1 MGTITPKYIA
11 PIFEAFLFGQEL
23 QSVTPLQQG
32 LINDSYLIKTPG
44 ASYILQRLNSQVFK
58 APLALMENIIRFQE
72 LPKPSSYQGPSFL
85 QDKTGSFLHKDPQD
99 GLWRMQEFVPSSQAF
114 DLAPTTQVA
123 LEAGKLLA
131 QFHQISQREDLKNY
145 HSPLPGFQDIF
156 LRLDQFSLAFKKA
169 DAALLQKAKEALQLK
184 ALLEPFVTNI
194 PTNLPQRLCHNDT
207 KLNNMLFHQR
217 DETALCLIDLDTLM
231 PGYAFYDFG
240 DAFRTIANTAKEGD
254 LKAKVGFRK
263 DYAQAFVKGMAQQKN
278 IYTPLEW
285 QSFAL
290 GAVYMPFIHGL
301 RALTDYLEGNRYYKV
316 SYAAENLDRSLSL
329 LQFAEQAYEHQ
340 DFIQACLRNH
350 KTG

>member
-11 PIFEAFLFGQEL
+11 SIFEAFLFGQEL

-72 LPKPSSYQGPSFL
+72 LPKPSSYQGPIFL
-85 QDKTGSFLHKDPQD
+85 RDKTGNYLHKDSQD
-99 GLWRMQEFVPSSQAF
+99 GLWRLQEFVPSSQAF
-114 DLAPTTQVA
+114 DLAPTLQVA
-123 LEAGKLLA
+123 QEAGKLLA
-131 QFHQISQREDLKNY
+131 QFHQISEGEELKNY

-169 DAALLQKAKEALQLK
+169 DAALAKTAAANLQIIEKLRG
-184 ALLEPFVTNI
+184 FVTHTH
-194 PTNLPQRLCHNDT
+194 TNLPQRLCHNDT

-217 DETALCLIDLDTLM
+217 DKTALCLIDLDTLM

-263 DYAQAFVKGMAQQKN
+263 DYAQAFVKGMAHQKN
-278 IYTPLEW
+278 IYTPMELE
-285 QSFAL
+285 SFAL

-329 LQFAEQAYEHQ
+329 LQFAEQAYDHQ
-340 DFIQACLRNH
+340 DLIQSLFKIRPIA
-350 KTG
+350 